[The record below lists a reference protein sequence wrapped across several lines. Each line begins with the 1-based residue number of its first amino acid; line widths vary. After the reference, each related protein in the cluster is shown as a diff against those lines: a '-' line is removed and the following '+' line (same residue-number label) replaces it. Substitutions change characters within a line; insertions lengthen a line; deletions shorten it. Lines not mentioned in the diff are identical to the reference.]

1 MELLRVGAL
10 KTAQAAIWPDDAI
23 VTNSKSDLWAFSR
36 ESDVQD
42 WVSWSW
48 WGCFTGTEVHLKLQH
63 LADELEGLLILAKD
77 IWSIISTAYLWKVE
91 YYLFSCENFW
101 LSRDVNPRQ
110 EGKRKKVCQMGGKL
124 DRNCPLCGSSLP
136 PRLETVTISSKS
148 GLSAKLQAHFKDV
161 HLAE

>member
-48 WGCFTGTEVHLKLQH
+48 WGCFGRTEVHLKLQH

-110 EGKRKKVCQMGGKL
+110 EGKRKKVKWVENWIGTAHCMVAACHQGLKQSLFRQSQDYQPNSKL
-124 DRNCPLCGSSLP
+124 
-136 PRLETVTISSKS
+136 ISRMYI
-148 GLSAKLQAHFKDV
+148 
-161 HLAE
+161 